1 MKLKGTFCHERLTQ
15 REFEFISDEL
25 EIASVGIE
33 INERNYGVD
42 LCKVS
47 QTGGKYFA
55 IEEASV
61 PTTALQTSKTEVLQT
76 PSAIEVNLGKDNFIY

>member
-1 MKLKGTFCHERLTQ
+1 MTRNLKLKGTFCHERLTQ

-61 PTTALQTSKTEVLQT
+61 PTTALQKIADHLPYFPE
-76 PSAIEVNLGKDNFIY
+76 AK

>member
-1 MKLKGTFCHERLTQ
+1 MTFCHERLTQ

-47 QTGGKYFA
+47 QWRA
-55 IEEASV
+55 AWI
-61 PTTALQTSKTEVLQT
+61 TEKFEHIL
-76 PSAIEVNLGKDNFIY
+76 PKL

>member
-1 MKLKGTFCHERLTQ
+1 MTRNLKLKGTFCHERLTQ

-47 QTGGKYFA
+47 QTGGKYFTIA
-55 IEEASV
+55 ESSV
-61 PTTALQTSKTEVLQT
+61 PTGLKKIADLLPHFPE
-76 PSAIEVNLGKDNFIY
+76 A